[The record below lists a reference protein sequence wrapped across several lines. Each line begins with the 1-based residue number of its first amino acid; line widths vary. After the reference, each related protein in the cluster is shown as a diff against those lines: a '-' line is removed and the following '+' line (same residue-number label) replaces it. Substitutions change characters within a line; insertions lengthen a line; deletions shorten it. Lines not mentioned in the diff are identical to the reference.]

1 MGERLKS
8 QIEQD
13 QKAIE
18 DQTQA
23 ALTAH
28 ASALKKLSSD
38 ALNTTKSAI
47 QSESKTLLQSIED
60 AQLLTSGQA
69 ERLRRLSLT
78 LTLWPILATAA
89 ACLLM
94 IGLTWLYLPTE
105 LFTAK
110 TETWTLGGGKQATV
124 IISQD
129 WTICRDQQQTPRPC
143 KIITRN

>member
-1 MGERLKS
+1 MKS

-28 ASALKKLSSD
+28 ASALKKLSRD
-38 ALNTTKSAI
+38 ALTTTKTAI
-47 QSESKTLLQSIED
+47 QSESDMLIQSIKK
-60 AQLLTSGQA
+60 AH
-69 ERLRRLSLT
+69 SLT
-78 LTLWPILATAA
+78 EQQISRLPRLVMVSMLWPILATAA

-110 TETWTLGGGKQATV
+110 TETWTLGEGKQATV

-129 WTICRDQQQTPRPC
+129 WGICRDQQQTPRPC